1 LDAAPEAGQGV
12 APEHRV
18 LAYRLPVTAALLSL
32 VSSFV
37 CLLVVWMWLPVNR
50 SLSSVLMSWDASWY
64 RSIALQGYS
73 WNPHSA
79 RGQNV
84 AFLPLYPLLERA
96 VHALSGLP
104 VGDFAVLSSIAL
116 QAVAAALLVLIARG
130 NGASERQAALWVTM
144 FLVSPPVVF
153 DIMGYYS
160 ALFCVLCFL
169 ALLFAQ
175 RGQRWRVAIV
185 LGLASATN
193 PIGIAAAGG
202 FIVWS
207 LIEVVTSG
215 SVTRRSLVVF
225 GGQALISLSGVIA
238 YVLYLFERF
247 GDAAAFYQ
255 AARGWVRP
263 LPLSTTIGRIVTFQP
278 VRSAVTQYVVLPTGS
293 GLSFLIDAAAALAV
307 AALIITMA
315 VTKGSWRTF
324 GLWVVVLAFVFAQV
338 QSARFGREFS
348 TTRLLLPLGFG
359 VGVVVPVYGALT
371 RPRVA
376 VVMTVVLLAG
386 TVAFLRHLATGQW
399 VD

>member
-1 LDAAPEAGQGV
+1 VHA
-12 APEHRV
+12 R
-18 LAYRLPVTAALLSL
+18 RLPVAAALMSL

-37 CLLVVWMWLPVNR
+37 CLLVVLLWLPANR
-50 SLSSVLMSWDASWY
+50 SLASVLMRWDAGWY

-104 VGDFAVLSSIAL
+104 VGDFAVPSSIVL

-130 NGASERQAALWVTM
+130 NGASERQAAIWVTM

-175 RGQRWRVAIV
+175 RGQRWRVAVV

-193 PIGIAAAGG
+193 PIGIAAAGA
-202 FIVWS
+202 FILSS
-207 LIEVVTSG
+207 LIEVATSG
-215 SVTRRSLVVF
+215 SVTRRSLAVF
-225 GGQALISLSGVIA
+225 GAQALISLSGLIG
-238 YVLYLFERF
+238 YLLYLFERF
-247 GDAAAFYQ
+247 GDAGAFYQ
-255 AARGWVRP
+255 AASGWVGQ
-263 LPLSTTIGRIVTFQP
+263 LALSTTIERIVTFEP
-278 VRSAVTQYVVLPTGS
+278 VRVALTRYVVLPTGS
-293 GLSFLIDAAAALAV
+293 GLSFLIDAAAALV
-307 AALIITMA
+307 VVALIITLA
-315 VTKGSWRTF
+315 ATKGAWRTF
-324 GLWVVVLAFVFAQV
+324 GFWVIVLALVLAQV

-348 TTRLLLPLGFG
+348 TTRLLVPLGFG
-359 VGVVVPVYGALT
+359 VGVVAPVYGALT
-371 RPRVA
+371 RPRLA
-376 VVMTVVLLAG
+376 IVMIVVLLAG
-386 TVAFLRHLATGQW
+386 TLVFLRHLATGQW
-399 VD
+399 ID